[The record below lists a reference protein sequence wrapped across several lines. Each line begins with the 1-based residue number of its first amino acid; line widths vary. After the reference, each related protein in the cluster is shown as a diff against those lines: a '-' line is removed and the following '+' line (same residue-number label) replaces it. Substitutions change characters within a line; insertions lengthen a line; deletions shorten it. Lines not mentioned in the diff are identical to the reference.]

1 MMKKQILVLTV
12 FSIGFCSQTIFA
24 QNILPLG
31 LRFETITNYDNAE
44 WRWTPT
50 ATFRLTGP
58 VNSSANITVEYTNP
72 TGTPWVT
79 AKCKLWN
86 AIEAGKNF
94 RFDQCG
100 NDIDAS
106 KAINQTGIFKFQIKM
121 SDPLSGTN
129 KTLYTGKFTIGK
141 MLYNINN
148 EPEKNKQ
155 FHYFV
160 DNDFRL
166 GYAYVGTWFGDLSND
181 LYAEFWV
188 KNKIMDYGKLSGYLF
203 YNGKQV
209 SEISP
214 SFMLKLHPKENP
226 KESFELV
233 GLRFQAL
240 MEKPVSD
247 GWDEW
252 HKVYQSPGEYEIKL
266 MREGKLIR
274 SAKFSVGTDGKL
286 INNNVGRELVGG
298 TDILVPAQILGT
310 IDGNYNKLAW
320 KDGIFGNP
328 ISNLIVP

>member
-1 MMKKQILVLTV
+1 MKKILILAM
-12 FSIGFCSQTIFA
+12 FLLAISA
-24 QNILPLG
+24 QSVSAQKILPLG

-58 VNSSANITVEYTNP
+58 VDSSANITVEYTNP
-72 TGTPWVT
+72 NGTPWVT
-79 AKCKLWN
+79 TRCELPR
-86 AIEAGKNF
+86 AIEEGKNY
-94 RFDQCG
+94 RFDYCG
-100 NDIDAS
+100 RNIDAS
-106 KAINQTGIFKFQIKM
+106 KAINQTGVFKFQIKM

-166 GYAYVGTWFGDLSND
+166 GYAFVGTSYGDTSNV
-181 LYAEFWV
+181 LYGEFWV

-209 SEISP
+209 SDVSP
-214 SFMLKLHPKENP
+214 GFPLKLHPKENA

-233 GLRFQAL
+233 TLEFRAL

-252 HKVYQSPGEYEIKL
+252 HKVYQNPGEYEIKL

-274 SAKFSVGTDGKL
+274 SAKFTVGADGKL
-286 INNNVGRELVGG
+286 VNNNVGRELVGG